1 MPVAL
6 YPGTFDP
13 ITFGHIDIARRAASI
28 FSKVVAV
35 VAENPSKKT
44 TFSAEERLTMAHEAL
59 NDVHNIDVVRYD
71 GLTVNCMREYG
82 ATFIVR
88 GLRALSDFDYE
99 FQITLTNRSMN
110 SAAETVFLMPSAEY
124 IYLNSTMVK
133 QIASLGGDVG
143 AFVPPSVQQHLYAR
157 LGDGRR

>member
-28 FSKVVAV
+28 FNKIIAV
-35 VAENPSKKT
+35 VAENPSKRT
-44 TFSAEERLTMAHEAL
+44 TFTAKERLVMAREAL
-59 NDVHNIDVVRYD
+59 SDVDNIEVVRYD
-71 GLTVNCMREYG
+71 GLIVNCMREYR

-88 GLRALSDFDYE
+88 GLRALSDFEYE
-99 FQITLTNRSMN
+99 FQMALTNRSMN
-110 SAAETVFLMPSAEY
+110 SAAETVFLMPSVEY

-133 QIASLGGDVG
+133 QIASLGGDVS
-143 AFVPPSVQQHLYAR
+143 AFVPQMVQQR
-157 LGDGRR
+157 LHKRLAGGA

>member
-28 FSKVVAV
+28 FKKIIAV

-44 TFSAEERLTMAHEAL
+44 TFSTEERVSMACEAL
-59 NDVHNIDVVRYD
+59 SDVDNIEVVRYD
-71 GLTVNCMREYG
+71 GLIVNCMREYH

-99 FQITLTNRSMN
+99 FQMALTNRSMN
-110 SAAETVFLMPSAEY
+110 SAAETVFLMPSVEY

-133 QIASLGGDVG
+133 QIASLGGDVS
-143 AFVPPSVQQHLYAR
+143 AFVPPSVQQRLHQR
-157 LGDGRR
+157 LGGGT

>member
-28 FSKVVAV
+28 FNKIIAV

-44 TFSAEERLTMAHEAL
+44 TFTAEERLAMAREAL
-59 NDVHNIDVVRYD
+59 NDVDNIEVVRYD
-71 GLTVNCMREYG
+71 GLTVNCMREYR

-99 FQITLTNRSMN
+99 FQMALTNRSMN
-110 SAAETVFLMPSAEY
+110 SAAETVFLMPSVEY

-133 QIASLGGDVG
+133 QIAALGGDVG
-143 AFVPPSVQQHLYAR
+143 AFVPQSVQQQLHQR
-157 LGDGRR
+157 LAGTA